1 MLALTPTQLPFVAA
15 MVTADEATNFQAPD
29 FSDFIALVPF
39 DNQLIGLMTNLKKV
53 FFKKA
58 AVFRGG

>member
-53 FFKKA
+53 FF
-58 AVFRGG
+58 